1 MLYMGWCVRG
11 CVLPVSS
18 VLCSLP
24 EERSDSLI
32 MIHAPLHVDCSQCVI
47 QMYGCMYMNEYVSNL
62 RTYIDELL

>member
-32 MIHAPLHVDCSQCVI
+32 MIHAPLHVDCSQQSVCVTGVRL
-47 QMYGCMYMNEYVSNL
+47 YVNE
-62 RTYIDELL
+62 

>member
-32 MIHAPLHVDCSQCVI
+32 MIHAPLHVDCSQCVL
-47 QMYGCMYMNEYVSNL
+47 QMYMLYVH
-62 RTYIDELL
+62 E